1 MKRFFGHNL
10 TAWPT
15 ERLSTR
21 VLYVLVGI
29 IGVVFILFWLVG
41 FSLPFDD
48 DPNFTAPLFTNL
60 LLALM
65 YILAFTGIA
74 VGIWSVY
81 RTLKVRG
88 KSESVDNNILTRKL
102 SYTIVFT
109 TIASLLLFFLVGSS
123 QPMRI
128 NGISYT
134 DGFWLK
140 VSDMFIYTSLL
151 MIIAGMCVAAYGATK
166 YNRKNDI

>member
-1 MKRFFGHNL
+1 MKCFFGHNL

-41 FSLPFDD
+41 FSLPFED
-48 DPNFTAPLFTNL
+48 DPNFTAPLFTNV

-65 YILAFTGIA
+65 YLLTLAGVA
-74 VGIWSVY
+74 VGAWSLY
-81 RTLKVRG
+81 RALKVRG
-88 KSESVDNNILTRKL
+88 KSDSVDNNIPVQKI

-109 TIASLLLFFLVGSS
+109 TLASLLLFFLVGSS

-128 NGISYT
+128 NGISYA

-140 VSDMFIYTSLL
+140 MSDMFINTSLL
-151 MIIAGMCVAAYGATK
+151 LIVAGICVVAYGATK

>member
-88 KSESVDNNILTRKL
+88 KSESVDNNIPTRKL

-134 DGFWLK
+134 DSFWLK

-151 MIIAGMCVAAYGATK
+151 MIIAGMYVVAYGATK

>member
-1 MKRFFGHNL
+1 M
-10 TAWPT
+10 
-15 ERLSTR
+15 S
-21 VLYVLVGI
+21 
-29 IGVVFILFWLVG
+29 
-41 FSLPFDD
+41 
-48 DPNFTAPLFTNL
+48 
-60 LLALM
+60 
-65 YILAFTGIA
+65 
-74 VGIWSVY
+74 

-88 KSESVDNNILTRKL
+88 KSESVDNNIPTRKL

-151 MIIAGMCVAAYGATK
+151 MIIAGMCVVAYGATK

>member
-60 LLALM
+60 LLALI
-65 YILAFTGIA
+65 YILTLLA
-74 VGIWSVY
+74 VDMGVWSLL
-81 RTLKVRG
+81 RTLRVRG
-88 KSESVDNNILTRKL
+88 KSESIDNNIPIRKI
-102 SYTIVFT
+102 SYAVVFT
-109 TIASLLLFFLVGSS
+109 TLGSMLLFFSAGSS
-123 QPMRI
+123 QPMTI
-128 NGISYT
+128 NGVSYT
-134 DGFWLK
+134 DSFWLK
-140 VSDMFIYTSLL
+140 MSDMFVCTSLF
-151 MIIAGMCVAAYGATK
+151 MIAAGVGVVIYGATK
-166 YNRKNDI
+166 YNRKKNV

>member
-48 DPNFTAPLFTNL
+48 APNFTAPLFTNL

-65 YILAFTGIA
+65 YI
-74 VGIWSVY
+74 
-81 RTLKVRG
+81 
-88 KSESVDNNILTRKL
+88 L

-134 DGFWLK
+134 DSFWLK

-151 MIIAGMCVAAYGATK
+151 MIIAGMCVVAYGATK

>member
-29 IGVVFILFWLVG
+29 IGVVVILFWLVG

-60 LLALM
+60 LLVLM
-65 YILAFTGIA
+65 YILAFTGIV

-88 KSESVDNNILTRKL
+88 ESESVDNNIPTRKL

>member
-88 KSESVDNNILTRKL
+88 KSESVDNNIPTRKL
-102 SYTIVFT
+102 S
-109 TIASLLLFFLVGSS
+109 S
-123 QPMRI
+123 
-128 NGISYT
+128 
-134 DGFWLK
+134 
-140 VSDMFIYTSLL
+140 
-151 MIIAGMCVAAYGATK
+151 
-166 YNRKNDI
+166 